1 MAVLGLKVVR
11 CCRRTSLQTDITNS
25 GTTTTTNLAAT
36 DRKLTALLEKYGNS
50 SLKRARSAVSLQ
62 PSATSLTNLLGIKQG
77 ATIHI
82 PKLNLLRITLQ
93 TAPDGMTKS
102 IFVERVRSGSI
113 ESV

>member
-25 GTTTTTNLAAT
+25 GTTTTNLAAT

-50 SLKRARSAVSLQ
+50 SLKRARSVVSLQ

-93 TAPDGMTKS
+93 TAPDGMTKC
-102 IFVERVRSGSI
+102 IFVERARSGSI